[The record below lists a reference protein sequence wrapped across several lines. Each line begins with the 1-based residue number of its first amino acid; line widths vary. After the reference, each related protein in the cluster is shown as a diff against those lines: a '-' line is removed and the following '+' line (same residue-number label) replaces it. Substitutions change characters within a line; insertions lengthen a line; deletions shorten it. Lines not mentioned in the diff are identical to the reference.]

1 MRKNRAMIVM
11 FCALLAAPGMGYW
24 EYDGTSTYV
33 DGPGSDSDP
42 NGTWFWSA
50 SASGNLNFGMTNLQA
65 SGWASGEVW
74 VSLVPEPGF
83 GLSRG
88 AYAYSGVGGSSSYRW
103 IPDGTSKAIAFVV
116 NTSIS
121 NVMINYN
128 GEAVNRTGTLPTTS
142 SSGAGVLGGGGVSS
156 LNYFYAS
163 GSGQGSANSEGGS
176 YAGNSCS
183 SLSASV
189 DEADAYQTSISG
201 VYDGVLWCSGSDR
214 RTYDGTPTGLYM
226 SASASVSGS
235 AAAVGQMVINDPEFY
250 WGGFYAYADYWIG
263 GSSSIT
269 LYGNID
275 DRE

>member
-42 NGTWFWSA
+42 NGTWSWSA
-50 SASGNLNFGMTNLQA
+50 SASGNLNFGMTYLQA
-65 SGWASGEVW
+65 SGWASGNASVN
-74 VSLVPEPGF
+74 LAPYPGF

-88 AYAYSGVGGSSSYRW
+88 AYAYSSVGGSSSYRW
-103 IPDGTSKAIAFVV
+103 IPDGTSKAITVV
-116 NTSIS
+116 VYTSIN
-121 NVMINYN
+121 NVMINYD

-142 SSGAGVLGGGGVSS
+142 SSGASVLGGGGVSY

-176 YAGNSCS
+176 YASNSCS

-189 DEADAYQTSISG
+189 DDADANQSSISG
-201 VYDGVLWCSGSDR
+201 WYDGVLWCSGSDS
-214 RTYDGTPTGLYM
+214 RTYTGTPWSNSV
-226 SASASVSGS
+226 SAPVSVSGS

-250 WGGFYAYADYWIG
+250 WGGFYAYAD
-263 GSSSIT
+263 
-269 LYGNID
+269 
-275 DRE
+275 